1 MFLFDEL
8 MQNIPTKLLFCIHR
22 TVIDP
27 SCFILMRLLSM
38 FRSTGLYLQIL
49 FFLKEINNRASLL
62 QYRDELTRE
71 REREREREDLTGLQ
85 DHYMLV

>member
-1 MFLFDEL
+1 
-8 MQNIPTKLLFCIHR
+8 
-22 TVIDP
+22 
-27 SCFILMRLLSM
+27 M

-71 REREREREDLTGLQ
+71 RERERERERGSYRFARPLYACVTC
-85 DHYMLV
+85 